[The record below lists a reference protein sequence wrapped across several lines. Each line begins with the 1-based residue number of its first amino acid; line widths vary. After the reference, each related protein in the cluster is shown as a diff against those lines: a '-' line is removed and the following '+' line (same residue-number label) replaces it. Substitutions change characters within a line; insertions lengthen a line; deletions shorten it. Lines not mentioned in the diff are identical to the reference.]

1 MQSSHSLDIRIDVFS
16 HCCSPELRA
25 LHHTN
30 PTGFAA
36 TAAVH
41 QAVNDS
47 KGVDFS
53 TDVQSSACRIRPR
66 TFNIFSH
73 PYSTQG
79 IKILL
84 FSPYKKLKLGRAHL
98 SFDALA
104 AAFRLGTA
112 YKIPEW
118 PQNALFFLSSAYPT
132 TFEEFLVV
140 SCGPSFRRD
149 QMLPII
155 QFARTYSLDW
165 ILPVALYR
173 FCLEMTADLCM
184 DGMEYD
190 GTRVVL
196 TSADQKRYF
205 TVHEH
210 LKVARSTCGGPC
222 CTSRLAEGKD
232 LLEQGFIFPD
242 LSFTWSPRADSQ
254 LCPPCVAE
262 MQKWHDDQR
271 RLVWDSLPE
280 LFGLKDWATLTVLKN
295 TALAGGR

>member
-47 KGVDFS
+47 KGVDNRGPQPES
-53 TDVQSSACRIRPR
+53 TGADAAPSSSNLHRDLTRAPGLC
-66 TFNIFSH
+66 
-73 PYSTQG
+73 
-79 IKILL
+79 
-84 FSPYKKLKLGRAHL
+84 PYKKLKLGRAHL

-196 TSADQKRYF
+196 TSADQKRCF
-205 TVHEH
+205 TVREH